1 MTGRSCYNAKYLKY
15 FWHFS
20 AASYL
25 YMKKTSPNPTRTI
38 ILVLLI
44 LSLVNLV
51 ALSTL
56 LKPGL
61 LPARGESTPP
71 APSITLTDPALPTET
86 PTEIPPTAS
95 PSSSPTA
102 ESTLPPSSM
111 TGLSSQGVIFLSMT
125 DGANVH
131 LFAYNPQH
139 LPLTRLTDGNQDD
152 QEPSLS
158 PDGRRLA
165 FSSNSNGFWDIY
177 FLDLETLQI
186 TALTNT
192 PEFDGHPTWSSDGQW
207 LAYETYNQ
215 DHFEIRILAVE
226 KPAEPPIFLTNGP
239 DNSYAP
245 AWSPMGREIAFVS
258 DRSGEAEIWLAALDQ
273 VENRFTNLSNSPEA
287 AQAWPA
293 WSPDGSQLVW
303 QDAQNRLII
312 QKRETKELNSLP
324 GGGLPT
330 WAPDQKSILAL
341 AIQPNQNGLIA
352 YQPEN
357 SMLQLPYQALPGN
370 VSGLDWKTGLSAATI
385 QNLLDMQSIQF
396 EKGPAWTPR
405 LTVSPAPP
413 AGRVGVVP
421 LDGLETNYAY
431 LSDVVDDSFSLLRSL
446 VAQRTGWDFLAS
458 LENAYLPLT
467 SPPDPANAED
477 WLFTGRG
484 IAIST
489 APQAAGWLVVQRQ
502 ELNGQTY
509 WRIFLKTRL
518 QDGSQGRPL
527 HDPTWDFTARYS
539 GDPRAYEQGGA
550 PGKPPQGYWV
560 DFTDLALRFGWER
573 LPALLNWRTYLPSAR
588 FSIFANTGGLTWTDA
603 MLQIYPPE
611 ALLTATPITKP

>member
-1 MTGRSCYNAKYLKY
+1 
-15 FWHFS
+15 
-20 AASYL
+20 
-25 YMKKTSPNPTRTI
+25 MKKTSSNPTRTV

-51 ALSTL
+51 ALSML
-56 LKPGL
+56 LKPGFS
-61 LPARGESTPP
+61 PTRGEATTPP
-71 APSITLTDPALPTET
+71 PSATLTDPVLPTET

-95 PSSSPTA
+95 PSPYPTA
-102 ESTLPPSSM
+102 EPTLPPSSVE
-111 TGLSSQGVIFLSMT
+111 GLSTQGVIFLSMT
-125 DGANVH
+125 DGINIH
-131 LFAYNPQH
+131 LFAYNPQF
-139 LPLTRLTDGNQDD
+139 LPLTRLTDGTQDD
-152 QEPSLS
+152 LEPSLS

-165 FSSNSNGFWDIY
+165 FTSNSNGFWNIY
-177 FLDLETLQI
+177 FLDLETMQI

-192 PEFDGHPTWSSDGQW
+192 PEYDGHPTWSPDGQW

-215 DHFEIRILAVE
+215 DHFEIHILSVE
-226 KPAEPPIFLTNGP
+226 NPAESPIILTNGP
-239 DNSYAP
+239 DNSFAP
-245 AWSPMGREIAFVS
+245 DWSPQGREIAFVS
-258 DRSGEAEIWLAALDQ
+258 DRNGEADIWLAALDQ
-273 VENRFTNLSNSPEA
+273 VENRFTDLSNSPEI
-287 AQAWPA
+287 AQTYPS
-293 WSPDGSQLVW
+293 WSPDGNRLVW
-303 QDAQNRLII
+303 QEAENRLIV
-312 QKRETKELNSLP
+312 QQRQTAELI
-324 GGGLPT
+324 GLPAGEFPI
-330 WAPDQKSILAL
+330 WAPDQKSILAVS
-341 AIQPNQNGLIA
+341 IQPNQNGLIA
-352 YQPEN
+352 YLPEN
-357 SMLQLPYQALPGN
+357 SMVQLPYQPLPGT
-370 VSGLDWKTGLSAATI
+370 VSGLEWKTDISVVAI
-385 QNLLDMQSIQF
+385 QNLLNLQSVQI

-421 LDGLETNYAY
+421 VDELETNYAY
-431 LSDVVDDSFSLLRSL
+431 LSDVVDDSFSKLRSL

-489 APQAAGWLVVQRQ
+489 APQAAGWLAVQRQ

-539 GDPRAYEQGGA
+539 GNPHAYEQGGA
-550 PGKPPQGYWV
+550 PGKIPQGYWI

-573 LPALLNWRTYLPSAR
+573 FSALLNWRTYLPSAR
-588 FSIFANTGGLTWTDA
+588 YSIFANTGGLTWTDA
-603 MLQIYPPE
+603 MLQIYPQE